1 MIIRIKNVRLNIG
14 LFFFFSKFET
24 SQTPMSLRISVLFLG
39 V

>member
-1 MIIRIKNVRLNIG
+1 MIIRQKNLRLNIG
-14 LFFFFSKFET
+14 LFYFFTNFET